1 MYYRYYHDPCD
12 HNTRAHYGVRTRT
25 HKLIYF
31 WKKDQWELFHV
42 DKDRSESTNLADQHP
57 EKVEA
62 LVKAWFEEA
71 EKNKVLPVFGK
82 PQLAL
87 DGKTQRIQGFMM
99 PLQPGEKQSHF
110 LFTSVPMTCAFCT
123 PGGPESMVE
132 VKTKTPV
139 AYSLEPVTVEGKFAV
154 LADDPYGLYY
164 RVTDAVAVK

>member
-1 MYYRYYHDPCD
+1 MKAALVLLAVALVLPAQAQLSSPVAPGSGPGVHSPNSPIAPLPKRSDVVPWSVLTD
-12 HNTRAHYGVRTRT
+12 VRTKT
-25 HKLIYF
+25 
-31 WKKDQWELFHV
+31 
-42 DKDRSESTNLADQHP
+42 
-57 EKVEA
+57 
-62 LVKAWFEEA
+62 

-110 LFTSVPMTCAFCT
+110 LLTSVPMTCAFCT

-154 LADDPYGLYY
+154 LADDAYGLYY